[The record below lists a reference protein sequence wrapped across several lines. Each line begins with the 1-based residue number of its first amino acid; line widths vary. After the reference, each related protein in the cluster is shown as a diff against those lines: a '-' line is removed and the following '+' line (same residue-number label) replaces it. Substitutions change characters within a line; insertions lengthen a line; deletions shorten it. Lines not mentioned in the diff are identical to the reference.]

1 MRDGLKRRWYI
12 ITTSS
17 GEVKKYSTSPKQA
30 IKDLYKCWYGISGRG
45 AEERVRKID
54 EGVAVGL
61 PFRCEADS
69 IEEAL
74 ECYNDTHCEYEYLQ
88 ATECEYEEEGVTP

>member
-1 MRDGLKRRWYI
+1 MNTYI
-12 ITTSS
+12 ITEITEWEEDSHMMDGDAS
-17 GEVKKYSTSPKQA
+17 HIGWRAVQKLLE
-30 IKDLYKCWYGISGRG
+30 
-45 AEERVRKID
+45 EERVRKID
-54 EGVAVGL
+54 EGIAVGL